1 MDDHSQKKEEFLY
14 PRGKYYGEFSLENLV
29 FDAKELFKN
38 KFGLFELIIESPPLS
53 VGLLRPNL
61 FLNRP

>member
-1 MDDHSQKKEEFLY
+1 MTNGQNNRDRLDRIEAIVEATS
-14 PRGKYYGEFSLENLV
+14 
-29 FDAKELFKN
+29 AKELFKN